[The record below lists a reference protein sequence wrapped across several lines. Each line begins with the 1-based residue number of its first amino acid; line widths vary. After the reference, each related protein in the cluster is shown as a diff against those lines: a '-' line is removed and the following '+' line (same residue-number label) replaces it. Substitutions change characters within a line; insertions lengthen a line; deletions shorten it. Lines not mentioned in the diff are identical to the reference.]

1 MTSAEEKSLK
11 LTAVSVREGV
21 LTHRH
26 PRRQGWTSR
35 RLPVRRRPVHLS
47 LF

>member
-21 LTHRH
+21 LTGTHAAKAGH
-26 PRRQGWTSR
+26 PGGS
-35 RLPVRRRPVHLS
+35 LS
-47 LF
+47 PAPPFTPLSF